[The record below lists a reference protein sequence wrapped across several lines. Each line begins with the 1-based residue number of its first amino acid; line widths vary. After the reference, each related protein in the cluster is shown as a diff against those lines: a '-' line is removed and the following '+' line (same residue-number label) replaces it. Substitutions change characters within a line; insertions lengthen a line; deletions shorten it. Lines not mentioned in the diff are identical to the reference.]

1 MIKELSV
8 KLKEKRQELGLSRKV
23 VSEIIGI
30 SASTLADYEN
40 GYGEPSLKSLMK
52 LASLYKC
59 STDFLLGIE
68 KKPAEKTLDVTGL
81 TDHQIKALEQ
91 LVEAMN
97 TSPPDQ

>member
-8 KLKEKRQELGLSRKV
+8 KLKEKRQELSLSRKV

-68 KKPAEKTLDVTGL
+68 KKPPQKTLDVTGL
-81 TDHQIKALEQ
+81 TEKQIKVLEQ
-91 LVEAMN
+91 LVEVMN

>member
-8 KLKEKRQELGLSRKV
+8 KLKEKRQELSLSRKV

-52 LASLYKC
+52 LASL
-59 STDFLLGIE
+59 
-68 KKPAEKTLDVTGL
+68 
-81 TDHQIKALEQ
+81 
-91 LVEAMN
+91 
-97 TSPPDQ
+97 

>member
-8 KLKEKRQELGLSRKV
+8 KLKEKRQELSLSRKV

-68 KKPAEKTLDVTGL
+68 KKPPEKTLDVTGL
-81 TDHQIKALEQ
+81 TEKQIKVLEQ
-91 LVEAMN
+91 LVEVMN
-97 TSPPDQ
+97 SPSDD

>member
-68 KKPAEKTLDVTGL
+68 KKPPEKTLDVTGL
-81 TDHQIKALEQ
+81 TENQIKALEH
-91 LVEAMN
+91 LVEVMN
-97 TSPPDQ
+97 SSPDD

>member
-1 MIKELSV
+1 MIKGLSV
-8 KLKEKRQELGLSRKV
+8 KLKEKRQELSLSRKV

-68 KKPAEKTLDVTGL
+68 KKPPEKTLDVTGL
-81 TDHQIKALEQ
+81 TENQIKALEQ
-91 LVEAMN
+91 LVEVMN
-97 TSPPDQ
+97 STSDE

>member
-1 MIKELSV
+1 MIKGLSV
-8 KLKEKRQELGLSRKV
+8 KLKEKRQELSLSRKV

-68 KKPAEKTLDVTGL
+68 KKPPEKTLDVTGL
-81 TDHQIKALEQ
+81 TENQIKALEQ
-91 LVEAMN
+91 LVEVMN
-97 TSPPDQ
+97 STSDD